1 MKRRNKLGLLALF
14 LFVNITVSLSQVDTA
29 FWFAAP
35 WITAGHAGKTPLA
48 LQIATF
54 GNPTTVRLR
63 QPAGTYD
70 TTFLV
75 PANTNFTK
83 YLNHLVIPG
92 NIIEN
97 TPANTVLNRG
107 LKISSNFPMTVTY
120 DVITI
125 TNNPETYSIKGQ
137 NGLGY
142 EFLCPFQQES
152 NNGIYSPQPK
162 SQITIVAT
170 QPNTVVWITPKCA
183 VIGHPANTT
192 FSVLLQYGQSYN
204 VENATHLTSIPGN
217 NLAGSVVVANKPIAV
232 TVSDDSVASIG
243 GCRDLMGDQLVP
255 VDIIGD
261 EYIVNKGGLNANEA
275 EGAYIVATVNQTSVT
290 INDGVTSSVMLNKGD
305 SYFYKVTQPLTY
317 IKSDKNIYVM
327 DVSGFGCEK
336 GEAIL
341 PPLNCAGS
349 NQVSFTR
356 NNTQNFYLNVLC
368 KTSAINTFTLNGSTT
383 LVPASV
389 FTIVPGT
396 SGQYSGAQ
404 IGFTNTAVITVT
416 TANLLENNQ
425 DVFALGIFHGGSTS
439 GCLFH
444 YMSSFLRRT
453 TIAVQT
459 PTAVCVSPGVQVPL
473 TGTISGGAITGY
485 WTTTGGTGTFG
496 AYTSTVNTI
505 STVYTLSNAD
515 TLLSNITFSLI
526 STGCKPDTNYIT
538 VPINQ
543 RPKVSVGTGTTICKN
558 NLVPIQLTGNITNA
572 LTGAWATNTST
583 NPGFINPGINIS
595 YTPTPADLAAGTII
609 FTLTSQGNPAGCSAT
624 SRTLAVN
631 FIDPPN
637 LTGFDDNICSNT
649 QSVVLTST
657 VVGSSNTPTWS
668 TTNGTGFFVPSNV
681 GVNPTYSV
689 SSSDY
694 SLTAINFIVTLNP
707 GLPCSIVSDNVQ
719 LTMRPAPVAT
729 APADFTVCANANLV
743 TLNGSVGGSAS
754 TGTWTTLNGTG
765 AFNTNPP
772 PPSTTYTMS
781 FGDMAIGTLT
791 YVLEG
796 GPSIYPNCPNVY
808 DTLKVA
814 VLAAPVVAVN
824 SNTSVCENAPIA
836 LTGTITG
843 FTNTG
848 AWFSTG
854 TGAFSPTNTALGA
867 QYFPSQ
873 GDVANGSVTLTLLST
888 NNFSCPAQSNSFVAN
903 FIDAPQ
909 ASFIVPPKGICINS
923 GIPFTSNSQNNGTSN
938 LTYAWNFGDGVGSSS
953 SSNPVYTYTNTGQY
967 LVTLTVTGT
976 NTMVIPNVQCPDTVM
991 RNILIHGLPLADF
1004 TFSNACQGEG
1014 TKFKDGSGEIAANI
1028 MWQFGD
1034 GSPVATLIKDPLHT
1048 YTIAGI
1054 YNVTQTVTSNQGCIN
1069 SASKSVTV
1077 NPQPVAEFGMTN
1089 DPTIALEPVYFSD
1102 FSAPTGSISSWLWTF
1117 GDEGT
1122 GDGPSPT
1129 HVYNNTGV
1137 YVITLTVFDNNG
1149 CRDTIS
1155 KEIQVQIL
1163 PQVPTAFTPN
1173 HDNNNDLLFVK
1184 GGPFEKITFRVYN
1197 NWGELLF
1204 ETNDQSKGWDGTKNG
1219 KDQPV
1224 GVYVWTLVVDMYNNR
1239 QVKKN
1244 GDVTIIR

>member
-14 LFVNITVSLSQVDTA
+14 LFVNISVSLSQVDTT

-35 WITAGHAGKTPLA
+35 WITQGHAGKIPLA

-54 GNPTTVRLR
+54 SNTTTVRLR

-70 TTFLV
+70 TTFIV
-75 PANTNFTK
+75 GPNTNFTK
-83 YLNHLVIPG
+83 SLNHIV
-92 NIIEN
+92 NIVEN

-107 LKISSNFPMTVTY
+107 LKITSDFPMTVTY

-125 TNNPETYSIKGQ
+125 TNNPETYSVKGQ

-142 EFLCPFQQES
+142 EFLCPFQQAS
-152 NNGIYSPQPK
+152 NNGVYTPQPK

-183 VIGHPANTT
+183 VIGHPANITY
-192 FSVLLQYGQSYN
+192 SVGLGYGQSYN
-204 VENATHLTSIPGN
+204 VENATHLTTTAGN
-217 NLAGSVVVANKPIAV
+217 NLAGTIVVANKPIAV

-255 VDIIGD
+255 VDIIGN
-261 EYIVNKGGLNANEA
+261 EYIVNKGGLNAAEA

-305 SYFYKVTQPLTY
+305 SYFYKITQPLTY
-317 IKSDKNIYVM
+317 IKSTKDIYVM

-341 PPLNCAGS
+341 PPINCAGS
-349 NQVSFTR
+349 NQVAFTR
-356 NNTQNFYLNVLC
+356 NNGQPFYLNILVE
-368 KTSAINTFTLNGSTT
+368 TSAVGSFTLNGSNT
-383 LVPASV
+383 LVPASA
-389 FTIVPGT
+389 FSLVPGT
-396 SGQYSGAQ
+396 GGNFSGAQ
-404 IGFTNTAVITVT
+404 IQFNTTNIPVLS
-416 TANLLENNQ
+416 ANLLSNNAA
-425 DVFALGIFHGGSTS
+425 VFALGIFHGGTTS

-453 TIAVQT
+453 TITVPT

-473 TGTISGGAITGY
+473 TGTISGGSITGY

-526 STGCKPDTNYIT
+526 STGCKPDTNTIT
-538 VPINQ
+538 VPIKQ
-543 RPKVSVGTGTTICKN
+543 RPQVSVGSGTTICKN
-558 NLVPIQLTGNITNA
+558 NLVPIQLSGTVSGPPIATGGVWT
-572 LTGAWATNTST
+572 TSGT
-583 NPGFINPGINIS
+583 GFINPGINIS
-595 YTPTPADLAAGTII
+595 YTPTPADLAAGSVN
-609 FTLTSQGNPAGCSAT
+609 FTLSAVGGCSPN
-624 SRTLAVN
+624 SRTLTVN
-631 FIDPPN
+631 FIDPPT
-637 LTGFDDNICSNT
+637 LTGFDDNICTNT

-657 VVGSSNTPTWS
+657 VVGSANTPTWS

-681 GVNPTYSV
+681 GSNPIYSV
-689 SSSDY
+689 SVSDY
-694 SLTAINFIVTLNP
+694 SLTTINFVVTLNP
-707 GLPCSIVSDNVQ
+707 GLPCGIVTDNVQ
-719 LTMRPAPVAT
+719 LTMRPAPLAI
-729 APADFTVCANANLV
+729 APADFTVCANAGLIN
-743 TLNGSVGGSAS
+743 LNGGIGGSAS
-754 TGTWTTLNGTG
+754 TGTWTTTNGTG
-765 AFNTNPP
+765 AFI
-772 PPSTTYTMS
+772 PSSATPVSNYTMS
-781 FGDMAIGTLT
+781 FSDMSVGTLT
-791 YVLEG
+791 YVLTTDPG
-796 GPSIYPNCPNVY
+796 TYNCPNDT

-836 LTGTITG
+836 LTGTVTG
-843 FTNTG
+843 YTNTG
-848 AWFSTG
+848 IWSSTG
-854 TGAFSPTNTALGA
+854 TGAFTPTNTALGG

-873 GDVANGSVTLTLLST
+873 GDVANGSVVLTLLST
-888 NNFSCPAQSNSFVAN
+888 NNQGCPAQTASFVAN

-909 ASFIVPPKGICINS
+909 ASFIIPPKGICINS

-938 LTYAWNFGDGVGSSS
+938 LTYAWSFGDGVGSSS
-953 SSNPVYTYTNTGQY
+953 SSNPVYTYTNTGLY
-967 LVTLTVTGT
+967 VVTLTVTGT

-991 RNILIHGLPLADF
+991 RNIIVNGLPLADF
-1004 TFSNACQGEG
+1004 TFSNACQGEF
-1014 TKFKDGSGEIAANI
+1014 TQFKDGSGEVASNI
-1028 MWQFGD
+1028 TWQFGD
-1034 GSPVATLIKDPLHT
+1034 GSPVVSLIKDPAHT

-1069 SASKSVTV
+1069 STSKSVTV
-1077 NPQPVAEFGMTN
+1077 NPQPLAEFGMTN
-1089 DPTIALEPVYFSD
+1089 DPTVALEPVYFSD

-1129 HVYNNTGV
+1129 HVYNNSGV
-1137 YVITLTVFDNNG
+1137 YLITLTVLDNNG
-1149 CRDTIS
+1149 CKDSIS
-1155 KEIQVQIL
+1155 KEIQVQTL

-1173 HDNNNDLLFVK
+1173 KDNNNDLLFVK